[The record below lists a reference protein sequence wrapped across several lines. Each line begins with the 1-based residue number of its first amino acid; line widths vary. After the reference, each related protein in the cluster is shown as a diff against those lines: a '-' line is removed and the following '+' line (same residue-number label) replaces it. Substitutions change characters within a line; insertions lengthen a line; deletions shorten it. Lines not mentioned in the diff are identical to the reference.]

1 MRHTIVL
8 AVVVAALAGC
18 ALEAPDPAAQRGG
31 CPLAGQ
37 ARMTMLKIYFGR
49 AAVTDVQWN
58 EFRDRVI
65 ADAFPDGFTVYDAEG
80 AWRPGPERPTAHERA
95 SVLEVALPRGADIG
109 PKATQVAEAYKSR
122 FAQLSV
128 GVVTWTVCG
137 AF

>member
-1 MRHTIVL
+1 MKHAIVL
-8 AVVVAALAGC
+8 TVVVAALAGC
-18 ALEAPDPAAQRGG
+18 ALEAPDPAAGQRG
-31 CPLAGQ
+31 CPVAGQ
-37 ARMTMLKIYFGR
+37 ARMTMLKMYFGR
-49 AAVTDVQWN
+49 AAVSDVQWN

-80 AWRPGPERPTAHERA
+80 AWRPGPSAATGHERA
-95 SVLEVALPRGADIG
+95 SVLEVALPRGADVG

-137 AF
+137 GF